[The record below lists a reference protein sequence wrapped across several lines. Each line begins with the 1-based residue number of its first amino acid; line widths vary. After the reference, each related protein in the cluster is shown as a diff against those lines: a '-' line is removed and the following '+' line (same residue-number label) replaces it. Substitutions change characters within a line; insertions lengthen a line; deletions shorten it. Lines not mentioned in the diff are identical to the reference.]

1 MTRQNELTI
10 IKALSTLQMNLAT
23 ARRKKVPTVY
33 AETRS
38 TTSGSGK
45 RASQQLTGKRK
56 DNELAR
62 SCDSTEPANWRPSTC
77 DWSVTLPATTIITGK
92 QAAASSGNP
101 KYPG

>member
-1 MTRQNELTI
+1 MLRQDELAF
-10 IKALSTLQMNLAT
+10 IKALSTLLLKLAT
-23 ARRKKVPTVY
+23 ARRKKVPTVS
-33 AETRS
+33 AGRRS
-38 TTSGSGK
+38 TTSGSGR